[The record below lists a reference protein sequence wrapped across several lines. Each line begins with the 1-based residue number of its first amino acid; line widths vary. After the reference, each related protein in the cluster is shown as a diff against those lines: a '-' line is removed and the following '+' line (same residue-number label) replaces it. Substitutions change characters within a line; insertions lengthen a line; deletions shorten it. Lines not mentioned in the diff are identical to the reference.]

1 MRVRRAFWVWLLPV
15 FLLLAQQ
22 GQYRHELGHDQ
33 KHRSTSQKQAA
44 PESEPCALCAAFA
57 QLSGAARPEPPPAML
72 LAGLRFHCVAEPAH
86 IDAEPALPAARN
98 RGPPIA

>member
-1 MRVRRAFWVWLLPV
+1 VRVRRSFWIWLLPV

-33 KHRSTSQKQAA
+33 RATQTSKKQAA

-57 QLSGAARPEPPPAML
+57 QLSGAVRPEAPAAML
-72 LAGLRFHCVAEPAH
+72 LGGLRFHTAVEPAH
-86 IDAEPALPAARN
+86 VDAHPASPAARN
-98 RGPPIA
+98 RGPPIV

>member
-1 MRVRRAFWVWLLPV
+1 MPV

-22 GQYRHELGHDQ
+22 GQYRHELGHD
-33 KHRSTSQKQAA
+33 RSAASSSSKKQAA

-57 QLSGAARPEPPPAML
+57 QLSGAARPEARAAVL
-72 LAGLRFHCVAEPAH
+72 LVGLSFHTAAEPAH
-86 IDAEPALPAARN
+86 VGAQPALPAARN